1 MEGYTMARQKAKTLE
16 ERIEANEND
25 ILLAKET
32 LNELHEERK
41 QLLNQKKEEDL
52 KLLIQ
57 TLEITGFDVNEAV
70 NILKEKSRDSNKED
84 SIPA

>member
-70 NILKEKSRDSNKED
+70 NILKEKSRNDNKED

>member
-1 MEGYTMARQKAKTLE
+1 MARQKAKTLD

-25 ILLAKET
+25 ILLAKEK
-32 LNELHEERK
+32 LNDLHEERK

-70 NILKEKSRDSNKED
+70 NILKEKSRNDNKED